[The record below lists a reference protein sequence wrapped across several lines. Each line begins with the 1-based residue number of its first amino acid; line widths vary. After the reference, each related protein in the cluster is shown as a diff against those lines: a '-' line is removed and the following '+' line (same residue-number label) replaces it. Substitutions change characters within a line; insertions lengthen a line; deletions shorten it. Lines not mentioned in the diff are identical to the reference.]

1 MSVCLSA
8 AYQTSAT
15 PIQSS
20 HLPGLQSCPLTP
32 NILLPT
38 FRTASATLQL
48 EHRDSEIGL
57 VRDQGADERMRSAE
71 HENLGFKAIAGE
83 SKVKLTEPWP
93 ADSHPPPTASL
104 LSVASV
110 RGLVAAAG
118 PQSLTITTTE
128 DVRRAFEDGD
138 EAGGLTNTKIPKPS
152 SGNGEWNP
160 KVLSLPVPRV
170 NQLYFSSDESR
181 LVIAA
186 EQGGG
191 LAVYDTNAI
200 VNGKTEPEFQIATNG
215 SRVQH
220 LLPNPSPS
228 DALSHLFGVVLE
240 NGQLLLADLK
250 SRELTK
256 SSSGSPVFHEGVT
269 CACWSRLGKQVF
281 AGKSDGTAV
290 QIDPQGVVKAE
301 IPVPPGLSEYFTDS
315 RATAYPVMNIYWLD
329 TNQVL
334 LVHTPVYPPEVKSS
348 DQPPEELSAFHLAS
362 RENAKSSNWVCQKLA
377 DPAAAFMQEGRAP
390 AHYHIQRLKDWPPNL
405 DDMLVLIS
413 TLSDNVGLI
422 AKSGEP
428 VIAGFN
434 VENEYKAGTYL
445 TAGTIDSRRAG
456 LPMPAYEESGK
467 FDVSAIGMALDLSDT
482 KPAKQPIAT
491 DRDVDNSITP
501 LPLLY
506 ILNDEGLLNAW
517 YIVYN
522 EAIRAGQENRPSP
535 FPDLI
540 AAGGPRPLD
549 PKNPKASPSLA
560 SPMTTAMS
568 NPPQTQAPPLAAS
581 PAFGQPAFGQPSAPS
596 SGTPAFGQASKPA
609 FGQASVFGAPSPL
622 GGGQATKSPA
632 APAFGSGTA
641 FGKPSNPGSGSG
653 FGQVGGMGMNKP
665 SPWGAPQASASTS
678 KPTFGQAS
686 TPFGGNAS
694 AKSPFSAFAKKEEA
708 SNTGSIFGGGGG
720 QTMSPFGGVGA
731 RANNPNPFG
740 AANPPVPKENSSVS
754 TATLGTGASFGG
766 GSAFGGSLFGNPSQG
781 GSGTFG
787 QPSQPTTSR
796 EETMEDEQTPTPG
809 EQKPQGGLF
818 GTGAGGFK
826 LGSTFKGDGSAK
838 DDLPKPQQG
847 GAFSFFGGGFG
858 SALGNAEKQEGDQDK
873 TPIKEEPGKEKQTSM
888 ESIPP
893 APAKSADPS
902 TQMPKRFFGD
912 LPPVEPEPKVEEDPL
927 KYKPK
932 RFGGDLPPV
941 DVPGG
946 DESPQ
951 KETSKSAQQS
961 KNEDEAPIAGSPPI
975 DVGNEKF
982 SETAGSEDEIPAGPA
997 DEEDDWEE
1005 DEDEDDDG
1013 NEGEDVED
1021 DEDDEE
1027 PDHTVTDQKAL
1038 NSLMSRITPA
1048 KGDSKAQESTTPTT
1062 TASMK
1067 QQSFT
1072 PAGFP
1077 QPHGNSIF
1085 KPTPARPQ
1093 LSPRSP
1099 SPQRSVTAP
1108 MRSPLAAEQQRQP
1121 QQTSNQ
1127 QPSPRN
1133 LPPPSQPARIA
1144 VPPAGPVQRKPTPQ
1158 PTEPTEGGLQDAE
1171 DARVKDILAKE
1182 PDPSRE
1188 LPLFL
1193 AHQNYVGE
1201 GEKPGIGGQ
1210 IEKVYRDV
1218 NSMLDTLGLNAHGL
1232 RGFIEGQLEFRK
1244 PGGRS
1249 IEDLED
1255 AEAWTLAEIGA
1266 LGSVQQEIEEKLE
1279 EGRLEDVQETMED
1292 TAEELKE
1299 LSKLRVT
1306 AEGIRKAVKAHTD
1319 PDALAAQR
1327 ASDLPEE
1334 TKQQQADLRQGV
1346 QNVQALLS
1354 QVEEA
1359 MTMLRAE
1366 LAFAS
1371 VSNKTTTNVPTVE
1384 AVTNTILKMT
1394 GMIERR
1400 SGDIDV
1406 LESQIKRLPKGLAS
1420 LNLNDDYEDQLA
1432 ASLAGSRL
1440 LTNGTPPTSRS
1451 RMLADGSAP
1460 GMSSMFGRSS
1470 NRTPPSA
1477 SLRRSVAF
1485 SPEAS
1490 RLGMST
1496 NTLGFSGSLSASGG
1510 RKKMVDVSEE
1520 EVGAYLGKVGRRR
1533 RVLESLRERV
1543 EGRGARVVR
1552 FEG

>member
-1 MSVCLSA
+1 MSASKGPDLIE
-8 AYQTSAT
+8 
-15 PIQSS
+15 IQ
-20 HLPGLQSCPLTP
+20 Q
-32 NILLPT
+32 
-38 FRTASATLQL
+38 
-48 EHRDSEIGL
+48 
-57 VRDQGADERMRSAE
+57 
-71 HENLGFKAIAGE
+71 ENLGFKAIAGE
-83 SKVKLTEPWP
+83 NKLKLTEPWP

-118 PQSLTITTTE
+118 PRSLTITTTE

-152 SGNGEWNP
+152 SGNSDWNP

-170 NQLYFSSDESR
+170 NQLYFSSDESC

-220 LLPNPSPS
+220 LLPNPNPS

-240 NGQLLLADLK
+240 NGQLLLANLK
-250 SRELTK
+250 SRELSKT
-256 SSSGSPVFHEGVT
+256 SSGSPVFHEGVT

-290 QIDPQGVVKAE
+290 QIDPQGVVKAQ
-301 IPVPPGLSEYFTDS
+301 IPVPPGLSECFTDS
-315 RATAYPVMNIYWLD
+315 RAAAYPVMNIYWLD
-329 TNQVL
+329 TNQAL

-362 RENAKSSNWVCQKLA
+362 RENAKSNEWVCQKLA

-405 DDMLVLIS
+405 EDMLVLIS

-434 VENEYKAGTYL
+434 VENEYRAGTYL

-456 LPMPAYEESGK
+456 LPMPTYEESGK

-506 ILNDEGLLNAW
+506 IFNDEGLLNAW

-540 AAGGPRPLD
+540 AAGGPRSLD
-549 PKNPKASPSLA
+549 PRNPRASPALA
-560 SPMTTAMS
+560 SPLTTAMS
-568 NPPQTQAPPLAAS
+568 NSSQTQAAPLAAS

-609 FGQASVFGAPSPL
+609 FGQATVFGGPSPL
-622 GGGQATKSPA
+622 GGGQATQSPA

-641 FGKPSNPGSGSG
+641 FGKPSNPGTGSG

-665 SPWGAPQASASTS
+665 SPWGAPQPSTSAS

-694 AKSPFSAFAKKEEA
+694 AQSPFSAFAKKDEA
-708 SNTGSIFGGGGG
+708 SKAGSIFGGGGGGGGGG

-731 RANNPNPFG
+731 SANIPNPFG
-740 AANPPVPKENSSVS
+740 AAKSTVPKEKSFGS
-754 TATLGTGASFGG
+754 TATLGTDSSFGG
-766 GSAFGGSLFGNPSQG
+766 GSTFGGSLFGTPSQG
-781 GSGTFG
+781 GSSTFG

-796 EETMEDEQTPTPG
+796 EETMEDDHIPTPG

-818 GTGAGGFK
+818 GTGASGFK

-847 GAFSFFGGGFG
+847 SGFSFFGGGFG
-858 SALGNAEKQEGDQDK
+858 SALGDTEKKNADQNK
-873 TPIKEEPGKEKQTSM
+873 MPIKEEPGMEKRTSM
-888 ESIPP
+888 NDIPP
-893 APAKSADPS
+893 ASARSGVPS
-902 TQMPKRFFGD
+902 TQMPRRFFGD
-912 LPPVEPEPKVEEDPL
+912 IPPVEPEPKAEEDPL

-946 DESPQ
+946 DEPAQ
-951 KETSKSAQQS
+951 KESPESSQKS
-961 KNEDEAPIAGSPPI
+961 KNEEEAPIAGSPPI
-975 DVGNEKF
+975 DVSNEKF
-982 SETAGSEDEIPAGPA
+982 SETAGSEDEVPAGPA

-1013 NEGEDVED
+1013 EDDDENEGDGDED

-1027 PDHTVTDQKAL
+1027 PDHTVTNQKAL

-1108 MRSPLAAEQQRQP
+1108 MRSSLASQQQRQP
-1121 QQTSNQ
+1121 QQAQNQ
-1127 QPSPRN
+1127 QRSSSN

-1144 VPPAGPVQRKPTPQ
+1144 VPPAGPVQRQPTPQ
-1158 PTEPTEGGLQDAE
+1158 PTEPTEGELQDAE

-1210 IEKVYRDV
+1210 IEKVFRDV

-1249 IEDLED
+1249 IEDLEN
-1255 AEAWTLAEIGA
+1255 AEAWTLAEISA
-1266 LGSVQQEIEEKLE
+1266 LGNVQQEIEERLE

-1292 TAEELKE
+1292 TAEELEE

-1306 AEGIRKAVKAHTD
+1306 AEGVRKAVKAHTD

-1327 ASDLPEE
+1327 ASELPEA
-1334 TKQQQADLRQGV
+1334 TKQQQADLRQAV
-1346 QNVQALLS
+1346 QDVQALLS

-1359 MTMLRAE
+1359 TTLLRAE
-1366 LAFAS
+1366 LASAS
-1371 VSNKTTTNVPTVE
+1371 VSHQAATKVPTVE

-1394 GMIERR
+1394 AMIEKR

-1420 LNLNDDYEDQLA
+1420 LHLNDDYEDQLS

-1440 LTNGTPPTSRS
+1440 LPNGTPTASRS

-1460 GMSSMFGRSS
+1460 GMSTMFGRSS
-1470 NRTPPSA
+1470 HRTPPSA

-1485 SPEAS
+1485 TPEAS

-1496 NTLGFSGSLSASGG
+1496 HPLGFSGSLSASGG

-1552 FEG
+1552 LEG